1 MSATNVARPV
11 KGIPSSFWW
20 KSVYLKSLR
29 GMWIPVVGWSIGL
42 GLLFLGTASAF
53 PGLGLDKMPQA
64 QLDQLINSF
73 KALSDGVAFTTAGGY
88 LTYKLGLTMLVLCI
102 WPLLAGATT
111 LRGEEDRGSMD
122 ALLSLPHTRLSVAIQ
137 KVLALFTAILIIGVI
152 IGLFAFLGG
161 QSIKA
166 TDDFTFGASIMYG
179 LNLAL
184 TSAVFGAIA
193 LFISQ
198 FTQDRGSAAGITGGL
213 LAVFIVLD
221 MLHRLNPSAEWIS
234 RISPIYYYNISHPII
249 HSYGTNFGAELVLLA
264 ITVILSGAAIWIFSW
279 RDIGATVALPWARG
293 EVRDTARVTA
303 VPANAWSLRSVYTRA
318 LGKSLFATFWWTLG
332 LAFFASWVIVITKTA
347 ESQFA
352 TILGGSNSPFLSGL
366 ISSLSGRDSFTN
378 ATFLS
383 ALFGFLP
390 PILMAYA
397 ITQANAWSADEE
409 SGRQELVLAT
419 PQSRLSVIL
428 ARFGALATL
437 TVAMSVIT
445 LAAVALTAA
454 ANNFALDGGHLAAT
468 LLLLIPLG
476 LVTAAIGYLLSGWL
490 RTAVDT
496 GLVSLLVV
504 FWFAIAFVGP
514 DLKWPDWTQYLS
526 ALYYYGHPL
535 TDNFPVGGT
544 LLILGV
550 AVVALAIAAYRWT
563 QKDIAR

>member
-1 MSATNVARPV
+1 VLKN
-11 KGIPSSFWW
+11 
-20 KSVYLKSLR
+20 VYLKSLR
-29 GMWIPVVGWSIGL
+29 ETWIPILGWGIGL
-42 GLLFLGTASAF
+42 GLLFLGTVAAF
-53 PGLGLDKMPQA
+53 PGLNLAGMPKA
-64 QLDQLINSF
+64 QLDQLITSF
-73 KALSDGVAFTTAGGY
+73 RALSDGVAFTTAGGY
-88 LTYKLGLTMLVLCI
+88 LTYKLGLTMLVFCI
-102 WPLLAGATT
+102 WPLLAGSNT

-122 ALLSLPHTRLSVAIQ
+122 ALLSLPHTRVSVAIQ

-152 IGLFAFLGG
+152 IGIFAYLGG
-161 QSIKA
+161 ESIKA
-166 TDDFTFGASIMYG
+166 TDDFTFGSSIMYG

-184 TSAVFGAIA
+184 TGAVFGAIA

-198 FTQDRGSAAGITGGL
+198 FTQDRGSAAGVTGGL

-249 HSYGTNFGAELVLLA
+249 HSYGTNFGAELALLA
-264 ITVILSGAAIWIFSW
+264 MSVILSGAAIWIFSW
-279 RDIGATVALPWARG
+279 RDIGAAVALPWARG
-293 EVRDTARVTA
+293 EVKNTARVTA
-303 VPANAWSLRSVYTRA
+303 VPASAWSLRSVYTRA

-332 LAFFASWVIVITKTA
+332 LSFFAAWVVVITKTA

-352 TILGGSNSPFLSGL
+352 TLQGNSPFLSGL
-366 ISSLSGRDSFTN
+366 ISSLSGKNSFTN

-428 ARFGALATL
+428 ARFAALATL
-437 TVAMSVIT
+437 TIAMSVVT

-468 LLLLIPLG
+468 LLLLVPLG

-490 RTAVDT
+490 RAAVDT
-496 GLVSLLVV
+496 GLVSLIVV

-514 DLKWPDWTQYLS
+514 DLKWPNWTQYLS

-544 LLILGV
+544 LLILAV
-550 AVVALAIAAYRWT
+550 AAVALAIAAYRWT